1 MDKCIVTMGFFLSV
15 KSVSSKFLKISLGL
29 EHFQGKCLHSRDYK
43 SPGDFQGKRILV
55 IGLGNS
61 ASDIAVELSRLA
73 TQVCN
78 IEVFW
83 DRNGPLSQ
91 PGDWGKSFH
100 SMLSAL

>member
-1 MDKCIVTMGFFLSV
+1 MDKYILTMGFFFKCESV
-15 KSVSSKFLKISLGL
+15 FSNFLKIILGL

-73 TQVCN
+73 SQVCDK
-78 IEVFW
+78 EVFW
-83 DRNGPLSQ
+83 E
-91 PGDWGKSFH
+91 
-100 SMLSAL
+100 